1 MRQHKTKIK
10 SFTNLNAWKEGH
22 KLVLM
27 IYETVASFPNNELYG
42 LVSQM
47 KRAVISITSNIA
59 EGFSRQSFKDK
70 IRFYYMAMGSLT
82 ELQNQLIIAR
92 DVKLLGKNDFTE
104 LANQSIKA
112 HKIICGLIRSTKIH
126 SH

>member
-1 MRQHKTKIK
+1 MKIK
-10 SFTNLNAWKEGH
+10 SFTNLNAWEEGH

-27 IYETVASFPNNELYG
+27 VYKIVASFPSNELYD

-92 DVKLLGKNDFTE
+92 DVKLLGKNDFAE

-112 HKIICGLIRSTKIH
+112 HKIICGLIRSTKLH

>member
-1 MRQHKTKIK
+1 MRKDRMKIK
-10 SFTNLNAWKEGH
+10 SFTNLNAWEEGH

-27 IYETVASFPNNELYG
+27 VYKKVASFPNNELYG

-126 SH
+126 SR